1 MKPWI
6 ERALVLSIVVITALC
21 CAFAFGLM
29 ERVALRKVMKA
40 CHQQQQF
47 SVGAQSFRCEP
58 TLRQ

>member
-6 ERALVLSIVVITALC
+6 ERTLVLAIVVITALC

-29 ERVALRKVMKA
+29 ERVALRKVLKA

-47 SVGAQSFRCEP
+47 SVGAEKFACQPRIGK
-58 TLRQ
+58 